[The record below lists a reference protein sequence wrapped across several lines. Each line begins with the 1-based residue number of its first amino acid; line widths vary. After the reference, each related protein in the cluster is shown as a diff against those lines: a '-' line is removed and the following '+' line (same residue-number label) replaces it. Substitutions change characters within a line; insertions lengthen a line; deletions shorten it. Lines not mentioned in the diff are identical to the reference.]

1 MKTQAEVIIEAFKA
15 LGGVRSIQ
23 EIEQWVVQE
32 YCEKW
37 KDFGTPMA
45 DMVAKD
51 KGGNNS
57 SLITSKYRVLERV
70 GRGRYK
76 LL

>member
-1 MKTQAEVIIEAFKA
+1 MKTQDEVIIKAFKA

-23 EIEQWVVQE
+23 EIEKWVVQQ
-32 YCEKW
+32 YGEKW
-37 KDFGTPMA
+37 KDFGTSMA
-45 DMVAKD
+45 DMVPTD
-51 KGGNNS
+51 KGGTNS
-57 SLITSKYRVLERV
+57 SLTPLEYRVLERV

>member
-32 YCEKW
+32 YSERW

-45 DMVAKD
+45 DMVATD
-51 KGGNNS
+51 RGGNNS
-57 SLITSKYRVLERV
+57 SLIPSKYRVLERV

-76 LL
+76 LR